1 MKYIY
6 TSGQETLIYT
16 TVKMPLN
23 QWRSQGGAHWGT
35 GPTNLVLC
43 PTKLFLVRIKN
54 SYVAILLHYISK
66 ELATF

>member
-1 MKYIY
+1 MKC
-6 TSGQETLIYT
+6 T
-16 TVKMPLN
+16 TGYHLYSNLGPT

-54 SYVAILLHYISK
+54 SYVAILLHYTAFTGP
-66 ELATF
+66 LDD